1 MSRPLL
7 AIGEVSKRTGM
18 PVKTLRFY
26 ADEGLVPPSG
36 RSASGYR
43 LYAEADVVKLE
54 LVRTL
59 RDAGLGLHA
68 IRSVLGRDL
77 SLSEALRLRLGAIEA
92 HITSLQQVAAA
103 LRVALRSEPTEQDI
117 RRLTMVTKLSEE
129 ERKSLIERFQQRLVE
144 GIPLDQ
150 KSIREKMA
158 ASAPRLPEDPTPEQL
173 DAWVELAELM
183 SDASFV
189 EAMRDNTR
197 EVSLRGLD
205 LTKLQSLN
213 VEMGAAALLAQDA
226 GTAPDS
232 AGGRA
237 LVERYLSG
245 LAELS
250 GQRAEDPAFRDGVR
264 QYFDRQ
270 DPRKT
275 RYAQLVSILNGSAPV
290 SSMVAGWGFMVS
302 ALRHHLSAS

>member
-1 MSRPLL
+1 MSRALL

-59 RDAGLGLHA
+59 RDAGLGLEA

-117 RRLTMVTKLSEE
+117 RRLTMVTKWSEE
-129 ERKSLIERFQQRLVE
+129 ERKSLIERFQQRMVE
-144 GIPLDQ
+144 GIPIDH
-150 KSIREKMA
+150 KWIVEKMA
-158 ASAPRLPEDPTPEQL
+158 AGAPRLPDDPSAEQL
-173 DAWVELAELM
+173 DAWLELAELM

-197 EVSLRGLD
+197 DVSLRGLD
-205 LTKLQSLN
+205 LAKLQNLN
-213 VEMGAAALLAQDA
+213 VEIGAAALLAQNA

-232 AGGRA
+232 AEGRA
-237 LVERYLSG
+237 LAERYLIG

-250 GQRAEDPAFRDGVR
+250 GQRAEDPAFRAGVR
-264 QYFDRQ
+264 HYFDRQ
-270 DPRKT
+270 DPRKA
-275 RYAQLVSILNGSAPV
+275 RYWQLVSILNGSAPV
-290 SSMVAGWGFMVS
+290 SSMVAGWGFVLS
-302 ALRHHLSAS
+302 ALRHHLPVS